1 MPREKIFSKL
11 KYKDYNTL
19 LEKVLE
25 TKEFPSTSKN
35 LVLSILYKM
44 EAGYEDYKNT
54 KRDVTEKG
62 KIITD
67 LINIVQNNCD
77 VLNVIKPE
85 SNRSTALKEVKEHY
99 ISDIKEK
106 SLEVLP
112 NERLILQG
120 LYSLDYNANM
130 VCDKYGLLKKAI
142 TYVLSRGASSNK
154 AELIRDF
161 NGYSWYISPIEFED
175 IYSNLIFQNIRIIA
189 GNDLLEE
196 WLNNTD
202 KNKDYL
208 QDLEKELTRRLDN
221 KKAKELIHQMLKTM
235 LVVYLTRFPEER
247 PEKEQEEDKKT
258 ILKQL
263 DEISRKKKKCL
274 KEVER
279 LDKYINN
286 TTNLKRELTRRKKLG
301 TDLENI
307 EELREVL
314 IKDRENYIKQ
324 IMKYNKAIDPTR
336 FVKKVKRAKEVP
348 IINYDEIIIN
358 NSSLEDEI
366 IRLQKLFLSDYKILI
381 EKLEGRREII
391 ELMYEFRYYN
401 LIPIDDETQIKDEI
415 SLSKEI
421 DEVRTFLI
429 KKALNGKIINVVNNN
444 EYINLEVLK
453 NIFSLRIINLENAEV
468 FFQNTEDG
476 AIVNY
481 LEGNTE
487 ETAIKMIFPKDIG
500 KYKIKENRK
509 VKIFS

>member
-11 KYKDYNTL
+11 KYKDYNAL

-286 TTNLKRELTRRKKLG
+286 TTNLKRE
-301 TDLENI
+301 
-307 EELREVL
+307 
-314 IKDRENYIKQ
+314 
-324 IMKYNKAIDPTR
+324 
-336 FVKKVKRAKEVP
+336 
-348 IINYDEIIIN
+348 
-358 NSSLEDEI
+358 
-366 IRLQKLFLSDYKILI
+366 
-381 EKLEGRREII
+381 
-391 ELMYEFRYYN
+391 
-401 LIPIDDETQIKDEI
+401 
-415 SLSKEI
+415 
-421 DEVRTFLI
+421 
-429 KKALNGKIINVVNNN
+429 
-444 EYINLEVLK
+444 
-453 NIFSLRIINLENAEV
+453 
-468 FFQNTEDG
+468 
-476 AIVNY
+476 
-481 LEGNTE
+481 
-487 ETAIKMIFPKDIG
+487 
-500 KYKIKENRK
+500 
-509 VKIFS
+509 